1 MTAIAYLYKIT
12 NTINDMVYI
21 GVTKNPRTRMN
32 AHACSK
38 TPTKS
43 IIKNAI
49 QKYGRDNFT
58 LQVLVMGTQAYC
70 YELESK
76 AIVAYNTLKPN
87 GYNICT
93 GGKGAIGIFGEV
105 NGMFGKKHSEETREK
120 IRLRHLGRKASEAT
134 KAKMRESA
142 KCRVISEENTLKIH
156 TAMTGRKHSP
166 ESIEKMRAAK
176 KAHWLRP
183 EYREKTTKAIRRSYG
198 IIP

>member
-70 YELESK
+70 YELESR

-105 NGMFGKKHSEETREK
+105 NGMFGKQHSEETREK
-120 IRLRHLGRKASEAT
+120 IRLRHLGRKASEET
-134 KAKMRESA
+134 KEKMRESS
-142 KCRVISEENTLKIH
+142 KRRVISEENTLKMH
-156 TAMTGRKHSP
+156 TSMTGRKHSP